1 MKQQSHDYEEID
13 FEQFIIFIKS
23 HSKQIRENITIYKNL
38 EPTIIEED
46 RILIG
51 TLLDS
56 FIHFLSHS
64 DIEDISNDYEDHLD
78 IWLQSQITILN
89 TRIFNYFFFIF
100 EKSVLTLMANLKQH
114 NRNIPILMFLSSLFS
129 HLFHSYSKR
138 SDTETEHTFSKN
150 AEENEELRR
159 LYLLDQLNEILISTS
174 GSNNLAHILKKCE
187 DIFHYKRCV
196 FYAYIPWSNQFY
208 GVIGSELT
216 KVQSMRGQL
225 NKQNTFF
232 NMKGPIFLK
241 NPHNY
246 VREEHIKLFNLSS
259 VIFVPIFNQQQLLGW
274 LTFDQLGEEF
284 DCSKEELILLEQAGK
299 RIGLYLSRNH
309 DERSRI
315 AEIQLTERETMIL
328 DLLADGYDNKKM
340 GELLHL
346 SEHTVRDYIS
356 SLMTKLHA
364 KNRTQVVAS
373 AFRLGLIE

>member
-1 MKQQSHDYEEID
+1 MKPQSNAYEEID

-23 HSKQIRENITIYKNL
+23 HSKQIRENITIYINL
-38 EPTIIEED
+38 DPAITEEE
-46 RILIG
+46 RIKVG

-56 FIHFLSHS
+56 FIHFLSHP
-64 DIEDISNDYEDHLD
+64 DIEEISNHYKEHLD
-78 IWLQSQITILN
+78 TWLQSQITILD
-89 TRIFNYFFFIF
+89 TRIFHFFHLFF
-100 EKSVLTLMANLKQH
+100 EKSILTLMANLKQH
-114 NRNIPILMFLSSLFS
+114 SRNIPILLFLLSIFS
-129 HLFHSYSKR
+129 HLLYSYNKWMDS
-138 SDTETEHTFSKN
+138 ETESPVSRN

-159 LYLLDQLNEILISTS
+159 LYLLDQLNQILISTS
-174 GSNNLAHILKKCE
+174 GVNNLAHILKKCE
-187 DIFHYKRCV
+187 DILHYRRCV

-232 NMKGPIFLK
+232 NTRVPIFLK
-241 NPHNY
+241 NPHNF
-246 VREEHIKLFNLSS
+246 VSEEHIKLFNLSS
-259 VIFVPIFNQQQLLGW
+259 VIFVPVFNQQQLLGW

-284 DCSKEELILLEQAGK
+284 DCSKEELVLLEQAGK
-299 RIGLYLSRNH
+299 RIGLYLARNNDEVSRV
-309 DERSRI
+309 
-315 AEIQLTERETMIL
+315 AEIRLTERETMIL
-328 DLLADGYDNKKM
+328 DLLTEGYDNKKM

-356 SLMTKLHA
+356 SLMTKLNA